1 MINLDNLCMGCMQ
14 SNDGQAICPHCGYNS
29 AQPQPVICLPRKT
42 LLQNRYVVGKR
53 LDGNGEGIGYLGFDS
68 VSGTPVYIREFMPE
82 NLASRKGCA
91 AEVIPGC
98 EVNFQ
103 EYRTEFLRYFRA
115 VARLR
120 ELSSMIP
127 IYDIFEEN
135 NTAYTV
141 SEWVECI
148 TLREFVQR
156 SGGRVDWNVVRPLFM
171 PVLSSLSSMH
181 ANGVSHLGISPDNLV
196 ILRSGKM
203 KLTGFSIQAVRQMD
217 TDLIPE
223 LFSGCSA
230 IEQYVMNGTSDESTD
245 VYGFTAS
252 LFFALT
258 GLFPQDSLKRKND
271 ARLMIPTSILRE
283 IPPHVVTALANGL
296 QVNPAKRTPTFER
309 LRAEL
314 SAAPT
319 VTMVQNEVAAPPQKP
334 PENTKAAQ
342 KEASK
347 SNGLPN
353 FVWGILSCVFALIV
367 IAIVLMLLYG
377 NGGFGGNDSSSE
389 SSAVS
394 SEGAESASSALDG
407 SKQVDIPNLVNLKY
421 DDAVKAAQESQT
433 YQILKSGEDFSDT
446 IQEGYI
452 ISQKPDTENGKMAEG
467 TMISVE
473 VSKGSRLRTLPEIKG
488 DSLTEA
494 ASAVT
499 AQGLVPVKSAEEKYD
514 EFVPAGQVI
523 GYRSHV
529 AGDKVEYG
537 KTVEIIVSKGKQPSD
552 DSSSESPSSVD

>member
-1 MINLDNLCMGCMQ
+1 MMNLDNLCMGCMKN
-14 SNDGQAICPHCGYNS
+14 SEGQPICPHCGYNA
-29 AQPQPVICLPRKT
+29 AQPQPVICLPKKT

-53 LDGNGEGIGYLGFDS
+53 LDSNGEGIGYLGYDT
-68 VSGTPVYIREFMPE
+68 VAGTPVYIHEFMPE
-82 NLASRKGCA
+82 NLASRKG
-91 AEVIPGC
+91 AEAVVIPGC

-103 EYRTEFLRYFRA
+103 EYRAEFLRYFRA

-156 SGGRVDWNVVRPLFM
+156 SGGRADWNVIRPLFM
-171 PVLSSLSSMH
+171 PVLSSLSAMH
-181 ANGVSHLGISPDNLV
+181 NNGVSHLGISPDNLV

-223 LFSGCSA
+223 LFAGCSA
-230 IEQYVMNGTSDESTD
+230 IEQYVMNGQSDEGAD

-258 GLFPQDSLKRKND
+258 GQLPQDALKRKND

-296 QVNPAKRTPTFER
+296 QVNPSKRTPTFER

-334 PENTKAAQ
+334 PVSSKAAQ

-347 SNGLPN
+347 SSGLPN

-367 IAIVLMLLYG
+367 IAIVILILYG
-377 NGGFGGNDSSSE
+377 NSWGVGSSDQNGSSAASNGTYE
-389 SSAVS
+389 SSIA
-394 SEGAESASSALDG
+394 DG
-407 SKQVDIPNLVNLKY
+407 VNQIDIPNLVNLKFE
-421 DDAVKAAQESQT
+421 DAEQAAQQSKT
-433 YQILKSGEDFSDT
+433 YTILKSGEEFSDT

-452 ISQKPDTENGKMAEG
+452 VSQNPESGKRKMTEG
-467 TMISVE
+467 TVISVQ
-473 VSKGSRLRTLPEIKG
+473 VSKGSQYRALPDIRG

-494 ASAVT
+494 AAAVT
-499 AQGLVPVKSAEEKYD
+499 AQGLVPVKSEEERYD
-514 EFVPAGQVI
+514 EYIPVGQVI

-529 AGDKVEYG
+529 AGDKMEYG
-537 KTVEIIVSKGKQPSD
+537 NTVEIIVSKGKQPSSSG
-552 DSSSESPSSVD
+552 DSSN

>member
-1 MINLDNLCMGCMQ
+1 MNLDNLCMGCM
-14 SNDGQAICPHCGYNS
+14 NNNEGQPICPHCGYNS

-53 LDGNGEGIGYLGFDS
+53 LDSNGEGIGYLGYDTVAGS
-68 VSGTPVYIREFMPE
+68 PVYIREFMPE
-82 NLASRKGCA
+82 NLASRNGA
-91 AEVIPGC
+91 DAVVIPGC
-98 EVNFQ
+98 EVNFK

-115 VARLR
+115 IARLR

-156 SGGRVDWNVVRPLFM
+156 SGGRADWNVIRPLFM
-171 PVLSSLSSMH
+171 PVLSSLSAMH
-181 ANGVSHLGISPDNLV
+181 ANGVSHLGIAPDNLV

-203 KLTGFSIQAVRQMD
+203 KLTGFSIHAVRQMD

-223 LFSGCSA
+223 LFAGCSA
-230 IEQYVMNGTSDESTD
+230 IEQYVMNGRSDEGTD

-258 GLFPQDSLKRKND
+258 GQLPQNALKRKND

-296 QVNPAKRTPTFER
+296 QVNPSKRTPTFER

-334 PENTKAAQ
+334 PVSSKAAQ

-347 SNGLPN
+347 STGLPN
-353 FVWGILSCVFALIV
+353 FVWGTLSCVFALIV
-367 IAIVLMLLYG
+367 IAIVIMILYG
-377 NGGFGGNDSSSE
+377 NGGWDGNNFTMAT
-389 SSAVS
+389 SSAS
-394 SEGAESASSALDG
+394 SDGMYESSALDG
-407 SKQVDIPNLVNLKY
+407 VNQIDVPNLVNLKFE
-421 DDAVKAAQESQT
+421 DAEQAAQQSKNYT
-433 YQILKSGEDFSDT
+433 ILKSGEEFSDT

-452 ISQKPDTENGKMAEG
+452 VSQNPEFGKGKMPEG
-467 TMISVE
+467 TVISVQ
-473 VSKGSRLRTLPEIKG
+473 VSKGSQYRSLPDIRG

-494 ASAVT
+494 AAAVT
-499 AQGLVPVKSAEEKYD
+499 AQGLVPVKSEEERYD
-514 EFVPAGQVI
+514 NYIPVGQVI

-537 KTVEIIVSKGKQPSD
+537 NTVEVIVSKGKEPSNNR
-552 DSSSESPSSVD
+552 DSSSN